1 MSDEAA
7 SASNTHEVFVPLRD
21 EGTGVVRP
29 AQAFA
34 LGGMRFRLIEP
45 EGYDPEGEQWQFLP
59 GTEVNCSVE
68 VRDGREVLVA
78 QAREE

>member
-29 AQAFA
+29 TRAFA
-34 LGGMRFRLIEP
+34 LGGMRFQLIEP
-45 EGYDPEGEQWQFLP
+45 EGYDPDDEQWQFLP
-59 GTEVNCSVE
+59 GSEVTCRIE
-68 VRDGREVLVA
+68 VLGGREVLVA
-78 QAREE
+78 HALEG